1 MEPFDV
7 GPDQAR
13 RAKTR
18 SMTRSAPPRVLITPH
33 NEENPYL
40 PLLGKALSEVGV
52 VSDWLRMEWTPS
64 QTLNGLLLPIE
75 LTLHRLRGFNV
86 LHLHWSYRF
95 GWYWSRRLPLVRS
108 LPRRWFGFSL
118 WFAGV
123 IGFRIVYTSH
133 EPLPLAPVFDDDVAG
148 RSPLF
153 RRSRVIITITEA
165 AKEYLVEG
173 FGVDPARVEV
183 IPEGPPMVAHQT
195 ERAPARTRL
204 GVSATTPLLAMF
216 GHIDS
221 YKGADLLLEAV
232 LQLPPTTRLSIRLLG
247 ASGNPQYANK
257 LEDLVRRLEGQGRDV
272 RWKRGA
278 FSDEDLDVLLAA
290 TDFVVIPFRLITN
303 SSSMRVAMA
312 RRVPLL
318 VPDLPELV
326 DIPATA
332 LFRYDRTLE
341 GGLREGLNSI
351 LHATP
356 DDIAARVAAAY
367 EWTTAW
373 TWHAVGLA
381 TKAIYERALLQDLNG
396 RR

>member
-1 MEPFDV
+1 M
-7 GPDQAR
+7 
-13 RAKTR
+13 
-18 SMTRSAPPRVLITPH
+18 
-33 NEENPYL
+33 
-40 PLLGKALSEVGV
+40 
-52 VSDWLRMEWTPS
+52 
-64 QTLNGLLLPIE
+64 
-75 LTLHRLRGFNV
+75 
-86 LHLHWSYRF
+86 
-95 GWYWSRRLPLVRS
+95 
-108 LPRRWFGFSL
+108 
-118 WFAGV
+118 
-123 IGFRIVYTSH
+123 
-133 EPLPLAPVFDDDVAG
+133 
-148 RSPLF
+148 
-153 RRSRVIITITEA
+153 
-165 AKEYLVEG
+165 
-173 FGVDPARVEV
+173 
-183 IPEGPPMVAHQT
+183 
-195 ERAPARTRL
+195 
-204 GVSATTPLLAMF
+204 
-216 GHIDS
+216 
-221 YKGADLLLEAV
+221 
-232 LQLPPTTRLSIRLLG
+232 
-247 ASGNPQYANK
+247 
-257 LEDLVRRLEGQGRDV
+257 
-272 RWKRGA
+272 
-278 FSDEDLDVLLAA
+278 LLAA